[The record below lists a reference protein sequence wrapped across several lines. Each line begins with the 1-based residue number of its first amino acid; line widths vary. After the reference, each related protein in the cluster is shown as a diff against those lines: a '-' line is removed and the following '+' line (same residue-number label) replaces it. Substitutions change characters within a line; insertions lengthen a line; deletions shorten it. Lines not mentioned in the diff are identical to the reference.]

1 MLEFRIYDWMVEDL
15 DLHSN
20 VLLIYAYI
28 YAWTYHGK
36 LTRFSYNE
44 IAKKVNCSKVT
55 AVSSIEILKNF
66 GYIEKESRTID
77 EVTYNY
83 YRVNPEYVPEEYKEV
98 KDGTQL

>member
-28 YAWTYHGK
+28 YAWTFDTGFIR
-36 LTRFSYNE
+36 LSYNDFTK
-44 IAKKVNCSKVT
+44 AVNCSKNT

-66 GYIEKESRTID
+66 GYIEKEARTID

-83 YRVNPEYVPEEYKEV
+83 YRVNPEYVPKEFKEV
-98 KDGTQL
+98 KNER